1 MGFLDSF
8 FTGVGSFLTSP
19 IGTAIG
25 QLGVAKLAD
34 VIGLT
39 PTGASG
45 SPRSGM
51 APFSPLGTPVTP
63 FLTAQQQAE
72 MALRRAE
79 EQAFLFSQSQGVL
92 RPALGPQVFRPGFA
106 APLPSIPSSQPFGV
120 QPGTGLVPLPPGG
133 FNVAAFPTT
142 VQASFPSSPFTTG
155 NPFFQ
160 TAGFPALGA
169 LGGALARQI
178 PGLLGGVAAG
188 SLIGAGGGGG
198 GTPPF
203 RATMA
208 GARAQFFR
216 TENPATGQ
224 DTWFRPAG
232 RPLLWSG
239 DLTACKRVNKIA
251 RRAKRK
257 R

>member
-1 MGFLDSF
+1 MGFFDSF
-8 FTGVGSFLTSP
+8 VSGVGSFFGSP
-19 IGTAIG
+19 IGTALG
-25 QLGVAKLAD
+25 QIGVAKLVD
-34 VIGLT
+34 VIGLA
-39 PTGASG
+39 PTGPSG
-45 SPRSGM
+45 SPRSGIG
-51 APFSPLGTPVTP
+51 PFGPLGTPT
-63 FLTAQQQAE
+63 TAIFETQTSIERANQA
-72 MALRRAE
+72 RRAAE
-79 EQAFLFSQSQGVL
+79 EAAFFATNPL
-92 RPALGPQVFRPGFA
+92 RPALGPQAVRPGFA

-120 QPGTGLVPLPPGG
+120 QPGTGFVPLPPGG
-133 FNVAAFPTT
+133 FNVPAFPTA
-142 VQASFPSSPFTTG
+142 VQASFPPSPFTTA

-160 TAGFPALGA
+160 TAGFAGAGAAL
-169 LGGALARQI
+169 LRQI
-178 PGLLGGVAAG
+178 PGILGGAAG
-188 SLIGAGGGGG
+188 GALVAGAGGGG

-216 TENPATGQ
+216 TENPVTGQ

-251 RRAKRK
+251 RRARRK

>member
-8 FTGVGSFLTSP
+8 FTGVGTFLGSP
-19 IGTAIG
+19 IGTALG
-25 QLGVAKLAD
+25 QIGVAKLVD
-34 VIGLT
+34 VIGLS
-39 PTGASG
+39 PTGPSG

-51 APFSPLGTPVTP
+51 APFQPLGTPTRITE
-63 FLTAQQQAE
+63 FKSAQT
-72 MALRRAE
+72 LAE
-79 EQAFLFSQSQGVL
+79 EALLREEELRFFASGQPFGV
-92 RPALGPQVFRPGFA
+92 RPSLGPQVFRPGFA

-133 FNVAAFPTT
+133 FNMPAFPTA

-160 TAGFPALGA
+160 QAGFAGAGAAL
-169 LGGALARQI
+169 LRQI
-178 PGLLGGVAAG
+178 PGILGGAAG
-188 SLIGAGGGGG
+188 GALVAGGGGGGG

-216 TENPATGQ
+216 TENPVTGQ